1 MSLAMLMTEAAVLR
15 NGCLRRS
22 LAVARCSGF
31 RTRQQERKSRRSGE
45 TCQREND
52 NTQIKDTLGWSTVRE
67 LH

>member
-45 TCQREND
+45 TC
-52 NTQIKDTLGWSTVRE
+52 
-67 LH
+67 